1 MLQYRCEYKILAPS
15 FSKGIVGRM
24 LNVKQYG
31 IRENREYWKLKEKTT
46 DNREFALQEA
56 MDLSEDRPQNE

>member
-1 MLQYRCEYKILAPS
+1 
-15 FSKGIVGRM
+15 M